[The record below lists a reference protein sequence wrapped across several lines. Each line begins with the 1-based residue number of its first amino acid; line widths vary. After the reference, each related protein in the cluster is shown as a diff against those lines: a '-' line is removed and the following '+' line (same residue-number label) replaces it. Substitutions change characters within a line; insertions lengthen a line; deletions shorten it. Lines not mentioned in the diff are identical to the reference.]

1 MPPPIRQLVNYCE
14 AHPIDQH
21 PFLTWGAS
29 APEPLTKV
37 YDILANAYG
46 LAVNFPPWL
55 AGVISQLDDRRI
67 QSLLAKQ
74 LNGELGDGD
83 PARMH
88 LVLYQR
94 ALSLLAPF
102 RPALPAEEATA
113 PGEKFLQSAEL
124 YFCSSNPY
132 EALGAVMAGEVYGS
146 QFFAWLGTALTR
158 QNQVDVSSLDWYG
171 AHETLEAEHAGDSSV
186 IGELVA
192 DLPAR
197 REAVWRG
204 ALGIDW
210 VIKSFLDDLHRRYV
224 VELP

>member
-1 MPPPIRQLVNYCE
+1 MPPPIRQLVSYCE

-21 PFLTWGAS
+21 PFLNGGAN

-55 AGVISQLDDRRI
+55 AGVIAHSEDRRI
-67 QSLLAKQ
+67 QCLLAKQ
-74 LNGELGDGD
+74 LNSELGDGD
-83 PARMH
+83 PGRMH

-102 RPALPAEEATA
+102 RPPLPADEATS
-113 PGEKFLQSAEL
+113 PGEKFVQSAEL
-124 YFCSSNPY
+124 YYCSSNPY

-146 QFFAWLGTALTR
+146 QFFAWLGSALTQ

-171 AHETLEAEHAGDSSV
+171 AHETLESEHAEDSSV
-186 IGELVA
+186 IGELVP
-192 DLPAR
+192 DLPAH

-210 VIKSFLDDLHRRYV
+210 VVKSFLDDLHRRYL